1 MWKNKHLLWAVA
13 IAALVLTLP
22 SCNDQP
28 NDNGGGTVTP
38 PQEAFKAIAPPVN
51 ADSMYVAIERQLA
64 FGPRVPGTPAHA
76 QCADWMAAEFKR
88 YGAVVTMQSA
98 VAVNAGKNVP
108 VKNIIASYNPSN
120 PRRVIVSAHWDS
132 RPRADKDG
140 KNPGAAVPAANDG
153 GSGVA
158 VILELARQFK
168 DKAPTVGVDL
178 ILWDAEDNGNYEDN
192 NSWCVGS
199 QYWSKNKHVPN
210 YRAVYGINLDMVGAK
225 DARFT
230 KDAYSLQYAG
240 PETDR
245 LWNTAQHLG
254 YGSYFSL
261 ERKDYASIDDHY
273 FVMEI
278 AGIPMVEVIDR
289 SLTTGEFFP
298 HWHTTT
304 DDMAAIDRNTLKAVG
319 QTVLEVL
326 YREQ

>member
-13 IAALVLTLP
+13 ISALVLTLP
-22 SCNDQP
+22 SCNEKP

-38 PQEAFKAIAPPVN
+38 PQESFKAVAPPVN
-51 ADSMYVAIERQLA
+51 ADSMYADIERQLA

-76 QCADWMAAEFKR
+76 QCADWMAAKFKE
-88 YGAVVTMQSA
+88 YGAVVTVQSA
-98 VAVNAGKNVP
+98 TAVNAGKNVP

-120 PRRVIVSAHWDS
+120 QRRVIVSAHWDS

-158 VILELARQFK
+158 VILEIARQFK
-168 DKAPTVGVDL
+168 AKAPTIGVDL

-304 DDMAAIDRNTLKAVG
+304 DDLAAIDRNTLKAVG